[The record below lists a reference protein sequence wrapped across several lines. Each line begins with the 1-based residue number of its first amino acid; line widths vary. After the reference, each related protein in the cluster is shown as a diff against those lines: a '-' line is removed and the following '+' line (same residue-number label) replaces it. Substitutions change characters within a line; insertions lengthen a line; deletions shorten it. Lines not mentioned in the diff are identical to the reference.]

1 MPIFVAAGAAAA
13 YSYYKKRSSHLSEE
27 EEGGEQA
34 EAGEGASCN
43 SDCKASA
50 NDPSSG
56 DTCGDDDGKTR
67 TNAGAGVPGKENDR
81 PAPTLLEEWN
91 KKYGANRDGRT
102 RMLGTKTSSV
112 EGKTEL
118 SRSTSVPVPAAENA
132 ATSTCTTGSDANKN
146 VAVSRSSGPAEPIG
160 VKDMETNNSADAAG
174 DSTLLQTWNQRYPH
188 LAKNKNR
195 KQRRQ
200 RFDGPAGNMVRN
212 FLAKRNADPRPTS
225 TSAEDKYQQQPKV
238 GTNTSRDEG
247 VGSSEEEKEQKID
260 LCELEQNEN
269 ASTDQGGKSEK
280 DLSIE
285 DDSFGTDALYKEVAS
300 AVFGGELSNR

>member
-13 YSYYKKRSSHLSEE
+13 YSYYKQRSSHLSE

-34 EAGEGASCN
+34 EAGEGASSCN
-43 SDCKASA
+43 SDCNASA

-56 DTCGDDDGKTR
+56 DTCGDDEGKTR
-67 TNAGAGVPGKENDR
+67 TNAGVGVPKNENDR

-91 KKYGANRDGRT
+91 KKYGANRDGRA
-102 RMLGTKTSSV
+102 RMIGTKTSSM

-132 ATSTCTTGSDANKN
+132 STSTCTTGSDANKK
-146 VAVSRSSGPAEPIG
+146 VAVSRPSGPAEPIG

-200 RFDGPAGNMVRN
+200 RFDGPAGKMVRN
-212 FLAKRNADPRPTS
+212 FLAKRNADPRANS
-225 TSAEDKYQQQPKV
+225 TSAEDKSQQQPKV
-238 GTNTSRDEG
+238 GTNTSNDER
-247 VGSSEEEKEQKID
+247 VESSEEEKEQNID
-260 LCELEQNEN
+260 VCELEQNEN
-269 ASTDQGGKSEK
+269 VPIGQGGKSEK

-285 DDSFGTDALYKEVAS
+285 NDSFGTDALYKEVAS